1 MTPHSTFLPAQLRL
15 VLQSIAQLIPNN
27 HQSKNYPTSSPT
39 VTLETPQ
46 SHTLLTPS
54 KSIDTIHRSIDSHL
68 TSPIS
73 LDHYCSIFFL
83 LVGLSHPYSI
93 LPGLLP
99 CAILS
104 PIMTAPNSSVAKS
117 AQNASEIGWAFV
129 PQYYTFV
136 NKDPSRL
143 HCFYTKRST
152 LIHSTEGEEA
162 TPCFGQQEIHEK
174 FMSLNFDDC
183 KVFVSNVD
191 SQSSADGGIIVQVLG
206 EMSNEAGPWRK
217 FAQTF
222 FLAEQP
228 NGFFV
233 LNDIF
238 RYMKEDDEDVQDEPE
253 AEPVT
258 VTEDVPQSEVGL
270 NAPPGDS
277 APLNPGGVAGSSSK
291 PADPASASQH
301 PVAQPSTRAAD
312 RKAVSDSIPSQPA
325 PAPQVNG
332 YHPEPREAKPL
343 EQIAESRPIPSK
355 ITQVDPPAGSSVPEI
370 ATNPSDNMAV
380 ASVTVPIASSEPKA
394 KAESTPA
401 TSVSS
406 TVPPPAA
413 ANGRPVAPQAKPTA
427 AAPPKPV
434 EPPQPSAPKTWAS
447 LAASG
452 KSAWGQ
458 GHLSSSQGV
467 SSAPAA
473 TSQPSAEAPPAQ
485 SQSRQSG
492 GSGPQH
498 SITDSITTGA
508 CFIKSVNE
516 NIDEKTLKEQLVKKF
531 GPIKELDIVRNKACG
546 FLEFERIESAK
557 KAIQMSM
564 PFNMGGKGGIPIV
577 LSSGEEYV
585 INVESKRQPGERG
598 RPVDAGPKRGFN
610 DRGGRPGANNYGSGG
625 GRGRGPTDNGP
636 RGSGRGGGNPTRG
649 GPRNPTN
656 PSK

>member
-1 MTPHSTFLPAQLRL
+1 MAAPPS
-15 VLQSIAQLIPNN
+15 SI
-27 HQSKNYPTSSPT
+27 
-39 VTLETPQ
+39 V
-46 SHTLLTPS
+46 
-54 KSIDTIHRSIDSHL
+54 
-68 TSPIS
+68 
-73 LDHYCSIFFL
+73 
-83 LVGLSHPYSI
+83 
-93 LPGLLP
+93 
-99 CAILS
+99 
-104 PIMTAPNSSVAKS
+104 KS

-206 EMSNEAGPWRK
+206 EMSNQAGPWRK

-238 RYMKEDDEDVQDEPE
+238 RYMKEDDDDAEEEPE

-258 VTEDVPQSEVGL
+258 VTEDVARSET
-270 NAPPGDS
+270 S
-277 APLNPGGVAGSSSK
+277 LNPPTAGDAALSSTNTAAAESSSK
-291 PADPASASQH
+291 PAGPSGVA
-301 PVAQPSTRAAD
+301 PPPPAQPSVRVPEA
-312 RKAVSDSIPSQPA
+312 KATPDPAPSQINGFHPESHETKPPETRTEPSKVASKPTQTDAPSTDVAANVSVTA
-325 PAPQVNG
+325 PA
-332 YHPEPREAKPL
+332 AS
-343 EQIAESRPIPSK
+343 ATSSAA
-355 ITQVDPPAGSSVPEI
+355 PPAEL
-370 ATNPSDNMAV
+370 
-380 ASVTVPIASSEPKA
+380 PKA
-394 KAESTPA
+394 KPDTVTPSVPSTL
-401 TSVSS
+401 
-406 TVPPPAA
+406 PPPAN
-413 ANGRPVAPQAKPTA
+413 ANGRPAAPQPKPAA
-427 AAPPKPV
+427 AAPGAASPKPAD
-434 EPPQPSAPKTWAS
+434 PPQPPAPKTWAS

-458 GHLSSSQGV
+458 GHLSASQGV
-467 SSAPAA
+467 SSAPSAPPQAA
-473 TSQPSAEAPPAQ
+473 TDSTPAQ
-485 SQSRQSG
+485 SQNRQAG
-492 GSGPQH
+492 GAPQH
-498 SITDSITTGA
+498 TNPASITTGS

-516 NIDEKTLKEQLVKKF
+516 NIDEKTLKDQLVKKF

-577 LSSGEEYV
+577 LASGEEYV

-610 DRGGRPGANNYGSGG
+610 DRGGRPGSSNFGSGG
-625 GRGRGPTDNGP
+625 GRGRGGMDNGP
-636 RGSGRGGGNPTRG
+636 RGSGRGGGNTPRG
-649 GPRNPTN
+649 GGGGRNLTN
-656 PSK
+656 SK

>member
-1 MTPHSTFLPAQLRL
+1 MAAPAS
-15 VLQSIAQLIPNN
+15 SI
-27 HQSKNYPTSSPT
+27 
-39 VTLETPQ
+39 V
-46 SHTLLTPS
+46 
-54 KSIDTIHRSIDSHL
+54 
-68 TSPIS
+68 
-73 LDHYCSIFFL
+73 
-83 LVGLSHPYSI
+83 
-93 LPGLLP
+93 
-99 CAILS
+99 
-104 PIMTAPNSSVAKS
+104 KS

-206 EMSNEAGPWRK
+206 EMSNQAGPWRK

-238 RYMKEDDEDVQDEPE
+238 RYMKEEDDDAEDEPE

-258 VTEDVPQSEVGL
+258 VTEDIAHSETSL
-270 NAPPGDS
+270 NAAAAADPAQSS
-277 APLNPGGVAGSSSK
+277 ASTVAVDSSSK
-291 PADPASASQH
+291 PAESSGVAPPPPAQSS
-301 PVAQPSTRAAD
+301 VRAPEH
-312 RKAVSDSIPSQPA
+312 KATPEPA
-325 PAPQVNG
+325 PAQSAAPSQVNG
-332 YHPEPREAKPL
+332 FHPEPREAKPP
-343 EQIAESRPIPSK
+343 EPSTEPIKAASKPPQTDALPAAPS
-355 ITQVDPPAGSSVPEI
+355 TDAAVSTPAPAAAAS
-370 ATNPSDNMAV
+370 V
-380 ASVTVPIASSEPKA
+380 ASSAATPAEPPKA
-394 KAESTPA
+394 KVEAPAPAVPSTLPTPA
-401 TSVSS
+401 N
-406 TVPPPAA
+406 
-413 ANGRPVAPQAKPTA
+413 ANGRPAAPQSKPA
-427 AAPPKPV
+427 AAPAPAPPKPLD
-434 EPPQPSAPKTWAS
+434 PPQPAAPKTWAS

-458 GHLSSSQGV
+458 GHLSASQGV
-467 SSAPAA
+467 SSAPSAA
-473 TSQPSAEAPPAQ
+473 TQAATEPTPVQ
-485 SQSRQSG
+485 SQNRQPG
-492 GSGPQH
+492 AGPQH
-498 SITDSITTGA
+498 PNPASITTGA

-516 NIDEKTLKEQLVKKF
+516 NIDEKTLKEQLLKKF

-546 FLEFERIESAK
+546 FLEFERIDSAK

-577 LSSGEEYV
+577 LASGEEYV

-598 RPVDAGPKRGFN
+598 RPVDAGPKRGFS
-610 DRGGRPGANNYGSGG
+610 DRGGRPGANNFGSTGSRG
-625 GRGRGPTDNGP
+625 GRGGMDNGP
-636 RGSGRGGGNPTRG
+636 RAAGRGGANTPRG
-649 GPRNPTN
+649 GAAGRNLTN
-656 PSK
+656 SK

>member
-1 MTPHSTFLPAQLRL
+1 MAAPAS
-15 VLQSIAQLIPNN
+15 SI
-27 HQSKNYPTSSPT
+27 
-39 VTLETPQ
+39 V
-46 SHTLLTPS
+46 
-54 KSIDTIHRSIDSHL
+54 
-68 TSPIS
+68 
-73 LDHYCSIFFL
+73 
-83 LVGLSHPYSI
+83 
-93 LPGLLP
+93 
-99 CAILS
+99 
-104 PIMTAPNSSVAKS
+104 KS

-162 TPCFGQQEIHEK
+162 NPCFGQQEIHEK

-206 EMSNEAGPWRK
+206 EMSNQAGPWRK

-238 RYMKEDDEDVQDEPE
+238 RYMKEEDDDAEDEPE

-258 VTEDVPQSEVGL
+258 VTEDVAHSETSL
-270 NAPPGDS
+270 NAVGGADS
-277 APLNPGGVAGSSSK
+277 ALSSTNTAVVESSNKPVDSPAVAPPPPPPAQSSVHAPEEPV
-291 PADPASASQH
+291 PAEPA
-301 PVAQPSTRAAD
+301 
-312 RKAVSDSIPSQPA
+312 PSQPA
-325 PAPQVNG
+325 APSQVNG
-332 YHPEPREAKPL
+332 FHPEPREDKPPEPSTESIKL
-343 EQIAESRPIPSK
+343 ASKPAQPEAPAATPSADAAVNTPSPAAAPSVALPTAPSVEQ
-355 ITQVDPPAGSSVPEI
+355 
-370 ATNPSDNMAV
+370 
-380 ASVTVPIASSEPKA
+380 PKA
-394 KAESTPA
+394 KVEPTAPA
-401 TSVSS
+401 GPS
-406 TVPPPAA
+406 TVPSPAN
-413 ANGRPVAPQAKPTA
+413 ANGRPTAPQSKPAPAPA
-427 AAPPKPV
+427 AAPSKPT
-434 EPPQPSAPKTWAS
+434 EPSQPPAPKTWAS

-458 GHLSSSQGV
+458 SHLAASQGV
-467 SSAPAA
+467 SSAPSA
-473 TSQPSAEAPPAQ
+473 TSQPATEPTPAQ
-485 SQSRQSG
+485 SQNRQAG
-492 GSGPQH
+492 GGPQH
-498 SITDSITTGA
+498 ASPAAITTGS

-546 FLEFERIESAK
+546 FLEFERIDSAK

-598 RPVDAGPKRGFN
+598 RPVDAGPKRGFGG
-610 DRGGRPGANNYGSGG
+610 DRGGRPGSNNFGPGG
-625 GRGRGPTDNGP
+625 GRGGRGGMDNGP
-636 RGSGRGGGNPTRG
+636 RGSGRGGSTPRG
-649 GPRNPTN
+649 GGGGRPLTN
-656 PSK
+656 SK

>member
-1 MTPHSTFLPAQLRL
+1 MAAPAS
-15 VLQSIAQLIPNN
+15 SI
-27 HQSKNYPTSSPT
+27 
-39 VTLETPQ
+39 V
-46 SHTLLTPS
+46 
-54 KSIDTIHRSIDSHL
+54 
-68 TSPIS
+68 
-73 LDHYCSIFFL
+73 
-83 LVGLSHPYSI
+83 
-93 LPGLLP
+93 
-99 CAILS
+99 
-104 PIMTAPNSSVAKS
+104 KS

-174 FMSLNFDDC
+174 FMSLDFDDC

-206 EMSNEAGPWRK
+206 EMSNQAGPWRK

-238 RYMKEDDEDVQDEPE
+238 RYMKEDNDDAEDEPE

-258 VTEDVPQSEVGL
+258 VTEDVARSETSL
-270 NAPPGDS
+270 NAASGADVNQS
-277 APLNPGGVAGSSSK
+277 STNTVVAESSNKPTDSSSGVLPPP
-291 PADPASASQH
+291 PAQSSARGPGRKVTPEPA
-301 PVAQPSTRAAD
+301 
-312 RKAVSDSIPSQPA
+312 PSQPA
-325 PAPQVNG
+325 ASQING
-332 YHPEPREAKPL
+332 FHPEPRETKPP
-343 EQIAESRPIPSK
+343 ESSAESSK
-355 ITQVDPPAGSSVPEI
+355 VASTKPTQTDVTSTDA
-370 ATNPSDNMAV
+370 ATNTSAPAPAAAAAAAAAAPSTTTPAPSAEQPKV
-380 ASVTVPIASSEPKA
+380 KSETA
-394 KAESTPA
+394 ASTPGAASLPSSA
-401 TSVSS
+401 T
-406 TVPPPAA
+406 
-413 ANGRPVAPQAKPTA
+413 ANGRPVAAQPKPVPAPA
-427 AAPPKPV
+427 AAPPKPAD
-434 EPPQPSAPKTWAS
+434 PAQPAAPKTWAS

-458 GHLSSSQGV
+458 GHLSASQGV
-467 SSAPAA
+467 SSAPSAASQAA
-473 TSQPSAEAPPAQ
+473 TDPTPAQ
-485 SQSRQSG
+485 SQNRQAAG
-492 GSGPQH
+492 PPQH
-498 SITDSITTGA
+498 SNTVSVTTGA

-531 GPIKELDIVRNKACG
+531 GAIKDLDIVRNKACG

-577 LSSGEEYV
+577 LASGEEYM

-610 DRGGRPGANNYGSGG
+610 DRAGRPGSNNFGSSGG
-625 GRGRGPTDNGP
+625 GRGRGGIDNGP
-636 RGSGRGGGNPTRG
+636 RGSGRGGGNPSRG
-649 GPRNPTN
+649 GGGGGRNPTN
-656 PSK
+656 PK